1 METIKSLIV
10 KKIRPQS
17 HGTFQQEDQ
26 NDENVRKELE
36 QYLHV
41 ICLMLPGENDSDKNP
56 VGVEFAQIMFDAEK
70 GEGNDL
76 HKKAVNELVR
86 KIMDERDDLSSEKY
100 IHLRQKIVEAITT
113 TESWRDLYDGNS
125 YEDIT
130 KTIGER

>member
-1 METIKSLIV
+1 MATIKSMIL
-10 KKIRPQS
+10 KKIRSQS
-17 HGTFQQEDQ
+17 HGTFHQEGP

-41 ICLMLPGENDSDKNP
+41 ICLTLPGENDSTKNP

-76 HKKAVNELVR
+76 HEKAVNELVR
-86 KIMDERDDLSSEKY
+86 KIIDERDDLSSEKY
-100 IHLRQKIVEAITT
+100 MHLRQKIVEVITT

-125 YEDIT
+125 YKDLI
-130 KTIGER
+130 KTIDER